1 FEKLSPKSPSLSLE
15 QAAPQ
20 LLNCHDMQL
29 MVPGWFHPNKPLV
42 RISGFDPHLHVY
54 PTKQKPRRIHIY
66 GSDGRTYKFLDKGHE
81 DLRQDE
87 RVMQLFE
94 LVNNLLAADAETFK
108 RHLDIERY
116 PVVPLSPN
124 TGLIGWVEDSDTL
137 HALIREYRDMRDTTL
152 GIEYRIIQVMAPNF
166 DNLPALQKVE
176 IFEAALRQT
185 HGQDLYKVLWL
196 KSRNSEEWLERRTC
210 YTRSL
215 GVMSIVGYILGLGDR
230 HPSNLMLHRKTGKVV
245 HIDFGDCFEVATQ
258 RDRFPETVPFR
269 LTRMLIL
276 AMEISG
282 IEGSFRTTCEH
293 VMRVVRLNRDSL
305 MAVLEAFVYDPL
317 INWRLTPPK
326 TGALYTEGELG
337 PRRVS
342 QHREDNM
349 VRDEENQTFAEQ
361 TNARAVEVMTR
372 VSNKLIGRD
381 FHPQQVLPVN
391 AQVDKLIKQAT
402 SSENLSQLF
411 VGWCSFW

>member
-1 FEKLSPKSPSLSLE
+1 
-15 QAAPQ
+15 
-20 LLNCHDMQL
+20 
-29 MVPGWFHPNKPLV
+29 
-42 RISGFDPHLHVY
+42 
-54 PTKQKPRRIHIY
+54 
-66 GSDGRTYKFLDKGHE
+66 
-81 DLRQDE
+81 
-87 RVMQLFE
+87 
-94 LVNNLLAADAETFK
+94 
-108 RHLDIERY
+108 
-116 PVVPLSPN
+116 
-124 TGLIGWVEDSDTL
+124 
-137 HALIREYRDMRDTTL
+137 MRDTTL

-166 DNLPALQKVE
+166 LNLPALQKVE

-196 KSRNSEEWLERRTC
+196 MSKNSEEWLERRTC

-326 TGALYTEGELG
+326 AGALYAEGELG

-381 FHPQQVLPVN
+381 FHPQQVLPMYY
-391 AQVDKLIKQAT
+391 A
-402 SSENLSQLF
+402 
-411 VGWCSFW
+411 